1 MAIDDGG
8 PVYPLNTTNESNG
21 GAFDPHPGL
30 SLRDYLI
37 AHAPAE
43 PQPWFD
49 PVMPT
54 PRPEPIGNESTTD
67 YLRRPDVRTWD
78 WEQEKQRYIQW
89 PAAWA
94 DEQLKL
100 RSKRNG

>member
-8 PVYPLNTTNESNG
+8 P
-21 GAFDPHPGL
+21 AFPEAGL
-30 SLRDYLI
+30 SNLPNGEFIHGRAGMTLRDYLI
-37 AHAPAE
+37 AHAPAQ
-43 PQPWFD
+43 PQPWFE
-49 PVMPT
+49 PVMPDGFEPDWT
-54 PRPEPIGNESTTD
+54 INGRPCFGDEKQAAYT
-67 YLRRPDVRTWD
+67 
-78 WEQEKQRYIQW
+78 KQRYIQW